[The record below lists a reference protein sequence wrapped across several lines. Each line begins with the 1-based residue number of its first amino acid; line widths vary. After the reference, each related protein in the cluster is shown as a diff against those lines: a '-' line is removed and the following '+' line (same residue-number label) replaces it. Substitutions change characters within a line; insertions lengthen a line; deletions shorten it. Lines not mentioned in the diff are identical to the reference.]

1 MTPSRF
7 SNNSN
12 GSRQSGD
19 SAACCPSGASDD
31 DQDAARAH
39 HRSLMTAD
47 TLWLK
52 TGSKTTVSTDCC
64 PASAAA
70 ANSGPVTMSD
80 EAFSDAIRSHHSRV
94 LGQLRLDN
102 HDECHGV
109 AHSPSPTSQ
118 QCHGGGGDRDS
129 GIQDMSSAAAKKSS
143 LSKVRAMRLIGG
155 LGGGWSRSQKSVL
168 NNNNTVMKRCESL
181 DLDSAQHEA
190 NQQHRHH
197 HQQQQPPVPSGLK
210 GHLRRYGE
218 AFRRRMSSTSDLK
231 TESLAATASR
241 DEDEAK
247 ARNFSRMESELLDED
262 PVPAD
267 ESFNTLEPARRLR
280 RSTIT
285 SRWENMKLD
294 DDDDDVAA
302 ERKRVECDV

>member
-1 MTPSRF
+1 
-7 SNNSN
+7 
-12 GSRQSGD
+12 
-19 SAACCPSGASDD
+19 
-31 DQDAARAH
+31 
-39 HRSLMTAD
+39 
-47 TLWLK
+47 
-52 TGSKTTVSTDCC
+52 
-64 PASAAA
+64 
-70 ANSGPVTMSD
+70 MSD

-102 HDECHGV
+102 HVDECHGV
-109 AHSPSPTSQ
+109 AHSPSPTSGQ
-118 QCHGGGGDRDS
+118 SHGGSGDRDS

-181 DLDSAQHEA
+181 DLNSAQNEA
-190 NQQHRHH
+190 QQHR
-197 HQQQQPPVPSGLK
+197 QQHQQPPVPSGLK

-241 DEDEAK
+241 DEDE

-294 DDDDDVAA
+294 DDDDVN
-302 ERKRVECDV
+302 

>member
-1 MTPSRF
+1 MSSSYYRF

-19 SAACCPSGASDD
+19 SAACCPSASDD

-70 ANSGPVTMSD
+70 NSGPVTMSD

-102 HDECHGV
+102 HVDECHGV

-118 QCHGGGGDRDS
+118 QSHGGGGDRDS

-181 DLDSAQHEA
+181 DLNSAQNEA
-190 NQQHRHH
+190 QQQRHQ
-197 HQQQQPPVPSGLK
+197 QQQQPPVPSGIK

-231 TESLAATASR
+231 SESLAATAANV
-241 DEDEAK
+241 DA
-247 ARNFSRMESELLDED
+247 DED

>member
-1 MTPSRF
+1 MSSSSFRF

-19 SAACCPSGASDD
+19 SAACCPSASDD

-64 PASAAA
+64 PANAA

-109 AHSPSPTSQ
+109 AHSPSPTSGQ
-118 QCHGGGGDRDS
+118 SHGGGGDRDS

-181 DLDSAQHEA
+181 DLDSAQNEA
-190 NQQHRHH
+190 NQHR

-231 TESLAATASR
+231 TESLAATAANG
-241 DEDEAK
+241 DA
-247 ARNFSRMESELLDED
+247 DED

-294 DDDDDVAA
+294 DDDDDVKG